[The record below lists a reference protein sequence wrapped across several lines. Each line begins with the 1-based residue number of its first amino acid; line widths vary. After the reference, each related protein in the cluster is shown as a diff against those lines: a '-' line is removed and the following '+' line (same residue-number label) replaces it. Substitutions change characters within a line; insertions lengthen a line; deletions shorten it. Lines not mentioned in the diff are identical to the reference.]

1 MDQAD
6 EEPEGGVEETWLELE
21 EIHFYN
27 VLLPVRSLPGDAHVH
42 DVSAQQE

>member
-6 EEPEGGVEETWLELE
+6 EEPEGEVEKTHPEVAQ
-21 EIHFYN
+21 IRIYN
-27 VLLPVRSLPGDAHVH
+27 PLLSVRSLPGDAHVH